1 MKFIFNYSQVFYQ
14 TKLKEVGGQCMC
26 TGIKITAQ
34 NGDIFWGRTMDLA
47 MGMFGEDADA
57 GRQFPSS
64 IVTYPKGIE
73 IKGTIDTWQSKHAF
87 IGMGIDDTRITYDG
101 VNDSGLAGDV
111 QVLME
116 CSHDTQS
123 NITARGQ
130 KPVNGEEF
138 VTYILSQYETVQEIR
153 DMIDTLALSN
163 DAVTVQDM
171 QLSMPLHYSFVD
183 QSGDGIVLEPINN
196 GSFVVHDFMGTMT
209 NSPTY
214 DWHLMNLNN
223 YIGMGTT
230 DINQSHPLNEKF
242 TFTPIEAGTGYGMFG
257 MPGDY
262 TSVSRF
268 VRAAFISNNLDSFTS
283 DKGINTLYTA
293 FRSVIVPRG
302 LEHPNGTTTI
312 TDYTR
317 YWSGY
322 DITNRTLY
330 VQTGEALTIFSKSID
345 SELTDITYTPVPT
358 HDEPIVL

>member
-1 MKFIFNYSQVFYQ
+1 
-14 TKLKEVGGQCMC
+14 MC
-26 TGIKITAQ
+26 TGIKVTAN

-47 MGMFGEDADA
+47 IGMFGEDADA

-73 IKGTIDTWQSKHAF
+73 IKGTIDTWQSKHAV
-87 IGMGIDDTRITYDG
+87 IGMGIDDTRIMYDG
-101 VNDSGLAGDV
+101 VNDVGLAGDV

-116 CSHDTQS
+116 CSHDSQA
-123 NITARGQ
+123 NITGRGQ
-130 KPVNGEEF
+130 KPVTGEEF
-138 VTYILSQYETVQEIR
+138 VTFILSQYETVQEIR
-153 DMIDTLALSN
+153 DMIHSVALS
-163 DAVTVQDM
+163 DDTVTVQDM
-171 QLSMPLHYSFVD
+171 QLSMPLHYSFID
-183 QSGDGIVLEPINN
+183 ESGDGIVLEPIHD

-223 YIGMGTT
+223 YIGMGTI
-230 DINQSHPLNEKF
+230 DLNQSHALNDKF
-242 TFTPIEAGTGYGMFG
+242 TFTPIETGTGYSMFG

-268 VRAAFISNNLDSFTS
+268 VRAAFISNNLDSFTA
-283 DKGINTLYTA
+283 DKGINALYTA

-302 LEHPNGTTTI
+302 LEHPNAKTTI

-322 DITNRTLY
+322 HITNRTVY
-330 VQTGEALTIFSKSID
+330 VQTCEALTIFSKTID
-345 SELTDITYTPVPT
+345 PNLTQITYTPVPT
-358 HDEPIVL
+358 QDQPTPL